1 MSTAWLVVGLGNPGP
16 DYATHRHSVGQRVV
30 DELARQLG
38 EAFKRHK
45 SLALVAEGRFQP
57 GTDKVILAT
66 LTTFMNTSGISIRA
80 LADFFGI
87 EPDHV
92 VVIHDDIDLPFD
104 TVRIK
109 AGGGHGGQNGVRS
122 TIAHLGPD
130 FLRVRV
136 GVGRPSGQKDPAVH
150 VLEPFSSVER
160 ESLPNLIADAAGAV
174 ESIVLDGLPA
184 AQLKYHSPAT

>member
-30 DELARQLG
+30 DELARQMG

-57 GTDKVILAT
+57 GSDKVILAT

-87 EPDHV
+87 ESDHV
-92 VVIHDDIDLPFD
+92 VIIHDDIDLPFD

-122 TIAHLGPD
+122 TMAHLGPD

-160 ESLPNLIADAAGAV
+160 ETLPNLIADAAGAV
-174 ESIVLDGLPA
+174 ESIVLDGLAA